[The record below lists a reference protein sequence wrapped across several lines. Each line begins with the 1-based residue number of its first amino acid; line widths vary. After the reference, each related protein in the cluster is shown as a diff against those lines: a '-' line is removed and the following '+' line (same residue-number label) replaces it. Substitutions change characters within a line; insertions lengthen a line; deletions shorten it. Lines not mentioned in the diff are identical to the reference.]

1 MNQFLNEALV
11 TLRAEP
17 NNVIMGF
24 FSDVNI
30 QKIQNDL
37 KKNVKKQI
45 NVEIDDQSCREI
57 YVAMIYVY
65 KTYGK
70 NSLQKEREEIIKLN
84 DITVIYNGVT
94 QFKTSNR
101 FFKNKLLNLQEDYI
115 LYVGDRR
122 QHKNL
127 FYTIDLVK
135 KYNETYNKN
144 FNLIIAGSTSY
155 KNYNVQVTC
164 YKKQVTGYK
173 LQVTDYKLQITIT
186 ITEYK
191 LQITSYKL

>member
-84 DITVIYNGVT
+84 DITVKLILPDLISNILQYLNYIKDISKQPTPLQHG
-94 QFKTSNR
+94 KNTSIKGTNS
-101 FFKNKLLNLQEDYI
+101 LELNAL
-115 LYVGDRR
+115 
-122 QHKNL
+122 
-127 FYTIDLVK
+127 
-135 KYNETYNKN
+135 
-144 FNLIIAGSTSY
+144 S
-155 KNYNVQVTC
+155 
-164 YKKQVTGYK
+164 
-173 LQVTDYKLQITIT
+173 
-186 ITEYK
+186 
-191 LQITSYKL
+191 